1 MVRRLKDD
9 AFARPTLNGP
19 SGALSAGRGHSGAA
33 IVSFSLAAVALLALS
48 RLDHSLVRGV
58 RVLLADAA
66 TPALAAVL
74 VPLRPVQ
81 NAVRTVGNL
90 MDARE
95 EADRLREENQRLKG
109 WEARAREMERRLAD
123 VETLVKIV
131 PEQPLAFRTARV
143 VADTGGPFIKIAL
156 IDAGRDAGFRSG
168 YPAVN
173 ADGLVGRLIST
184 APRSSRLLLLND
196 LNSRVP
202 VYIGAK
208 SVRAVM
214 AGDQGPYP
222 KLAHIPLDAKIEVGD
237 EVVTSGVGGV
247 FPRGLRIGTV
257 VDTGDQLRVEL
268 HARLDRLEYVSVLLF
283 DAINS
288 PQLEDEPLIDKRPS
302 ARKRGGT
309 ADVSPQ
315 APALAKGP

>member
-9 AFARPTLNGP
+9 AFSRLTFNGS
-19 SGALSAGRGHSGAA
+19 SGTGGAGQGHGGAV
-33 IVSFSLAAVALLALS
+33 IVTFSLAALALLALS
-48 RLDHSLVRGV
+48 RLDHSLVRGA
-58 RVLLADAA
+58 RVALADAA
-66 TPALAAVL
+66 TPALAAAL

-81 NAVRTVGNL
+81 NAFRTVGNL

-123 VETLVKIV
+123 VETLVKVV

-143 VADTGGPFIKIAL
+143 VADTGGPFVKMAL
-156 IDAGRDAGFRSG
+156 IDAGREAGFKGG
-168 YPAVN
+168 YPVVN

-202 VYIGAK
+202 VYIGTK

-214 AGDQGPYP
+214 SGDQGVYP
-222 KLAHIPLDAKIEVGD
+222 RLAHIPLDAKVNVGD

-268 HARLDRLEYVSVLLF
+268 HARLDRLEYVSILLF
-283 DAINS
+283 DATGS
-288 PQLEDEPLIDKRPS
+288 PQLDEEPLAEKRPS
-302 ARKRGGT
+302 GRRRGGG
-309 ADVSPQ
+309 AAAPAA
-315 APALAKGP
+315 APALAGGP